1 MSCAKN
7 LPLPEGLISFAN
19 ITCLAA
25 SPLGHEKGGKGN
37 VKDKLEKN
45 NATFRHHRLST
56 AAALKTNMSS
66 MYYVSR

>member
-25 SPLGHEKGGKGN
+25 SPLGHEKGGGD
-37 VKDKLEKN
+37 VKDKLEK
-45 NATFRHHRLST
+45 
-56 AAALKTNMSS
+56 
-66 MYYVSR
+66 